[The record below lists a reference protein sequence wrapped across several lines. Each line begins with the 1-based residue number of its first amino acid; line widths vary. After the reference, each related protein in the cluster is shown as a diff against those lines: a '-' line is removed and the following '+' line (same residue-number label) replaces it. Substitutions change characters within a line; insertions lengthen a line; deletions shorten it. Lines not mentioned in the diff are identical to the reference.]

1 MFLRFFFIELCLK
14 SIKKKSNF
22 SDISKNLYSKISIV
36 FNHLG
41 NFIFIEK
48 IMMYDYYNEERLILI
63 PPMCVI
69 YSHNKYMRT
78 CVILSPLVRSNKIVH
93 IFAQS

>member
-48 IMMYDYYNEERLILI
+48 NND
-63 PPMCVI
+63 V
-69 YSHNKYMRT
+69 
-78 CVILSPLVRSNKIVH
+78 
-93 IFAQS
+93 

>member
-1 MFLRFFFIELCLK
+1 
-14 SIKKKSNF
+14 
-22 SDISKNLYSKISIV
+22 
-36 FNHLG
+36 
-41 NFIFIEK
+41 
-48 IMMYDYYNEERLILI
+48 MYDYYNEERLILI

-69 YSHNKYMRT
+69 YSHNKYVRT